1 MNDAKPDAL
10 DLLVFAPHPD
20 DAELAM
26 GGTLAKAI
34 AQGKRCGVV
43 DLTRGELGSKGNAE
57 TRALEAKTASDV
69 LRLSMRE
76 NLDLGDGRLEDSEN
90 NRRKVVDVIRQ
101 WRAPHIFVCPPY
113 DRHPDHKAAAKLLQ
127 SAFFLARLPKYETA
141 CPAFSPKRLL
151 YYFIHDMR
159 DVSFAVDITD
169 FFDMKQKAMAAFA
182 SQFINPEL
190 PPDYQHIGTSDY
202 LKQVEA
208 YNRALGAQI
217 GAAYAEGFGSDSPFG
232 LSLPT
237 DCA

>member
-1 MNDAKPDAL
+1 MNQTKSNAL

-34 AQGKRCGVV
+34 AQGKRCGIV

-57 TRALEAKTASDV
+57 IRAQEAKTASDV
-69 LRLSMRE
+69 LRLDLRD
-76 NLDLGDGRLEDSEN
+76 NLDLGDGRVADTED
-90 NRRKVVDVIRQ
+90 NRRKVVEVIRQ

-113 DRHPDHKAAAKLLQ
+113 DRHPDHQGASKLVQ
-127 SAFFLARLPKYETA
+127 SAYFLARLPKYETES
-141 CPAFSPKRLL
+141 PAFSPKRLL

-159 DVSFAVDITD
+159 NVSFAVDISD
-169 FFDMKQKAMAAFA
+169 YFDLKQQAMAAYS
-182 SQFINPEL
+182 SQFINPDL
-190 PPDYQHIGTSDY
+190 PPDYQHIGISDY

-208 YNRALGAQI
+208 FNRSLGAQI
-217 GAAYAEGFGSDSPFG
+217 GAAYAEGFASDSPFG

-237 DCA
+237 ECA